1 MVSFLKQVPGAQ
13 AGKKSPDSPMPE
25 RKTGLKQVP
34 TFEYNEVILHRL
46 FYFEIHLIGHSKS
59 KDQKLK

>member
-25 RKTGLKQVP
+25 IKSGLKQVLA
-34 TFEYNEVILHRL
+34 FEHNEVILQRL
-46 FYFEIHLIGHSKS
+46 FYFEINLIGYGKS
-59 KDQKLK
+59 KYQ